1 MNNVIA
7 FALVIF
13 LFVSGFMIIGVNICD
28 NVNRRIEKQDL
39 NLAGRAVAEYAGYD
53 SEGQIVVDEKSYISD
68 LRNILS
74 EQIVGCIFVYE
85 NCIRGFDCNG
95 ACVAEI
101 STENL
106 GEASVISA
114 VNNVLYELIATD
126 SELESINIA
135 CSDDYIKS
143 KLFNSLNGVSVFS
156 VTCMQRNGN
165 YTHNVVGYCIF
176 SRVNI

>member
-39 NLAGRAVAEYAGYD
+39 NLAGRAVAEYTGYD

-85 NCIRGFDCNG
+85 N
-95 ACVAEI
+95 
-101 STENL
+101 
-106 GEASVISA
+106 
-114 VNNVLYELIATD
+114 
-126 SELESINIA
+126 
-135 CSDDYIKS
+135 
-143 KLFNSLNGVSVFS
+143 
-156 VTCMQRNGN
+156 
-165 YTHNVVGYCIF
+165 
-176 SRVNI
+176 